1 MGSTFTATMKDTG
14 IVIPEVLKDVA
25 KVYYTENGEAT
36 QDLSNSSNGWTE
48 TPSDFSKVKSYLVDL
63 GTYILSKDEKEN
75 ISYDISIPEGLSYN
89 EVSYSHHAVYF
100 SLDTEEG
107 KYRTSTEPNKV
118 GYMIARQYDLEITK
132 YQKGKDK
139 IVEGATYA
147 VYEEGSEETKT
158 QVTYDY
164 SDYVSDTYSISYY
177 KNYIKNSNSFYKG
190 VNGVK
195 ATIKVKGNKV
205 IYTVD
210 IQYDNKYM
218 KDLVDAGLVST
229 NGSYKDIE
237 YISLQDTLKNQE
249 NAGLTC
255 KEK

>member
-1 MGSTFTATMKDTG
+1 MENKKKKLIALVIG
-14 IVIPEVLKDVA
+14 IILIILVGGLVFYLTSHLTKTTICKGKLDMITTEEVEVI
-25 KVYYTENGEAT
+25 
-36 QDLSNSSNGWTE
+36 SSDE
-48 TPSDFSKVKSYLVDL
+48 KVK
-63 GTYILSKDEKEN
+63 
-75 ISYDISIPEGLSYN
+75 
-89 EVSYSHHAVYF
+89 
-100 SLDTEEG
+100 
-107 KYRTSTEPNKV
+107 
-118 GYMIARQYDLEITK
+118 
-132 YQKGKDK
+132 
-139 IVEGATYA
+139 
-147 VYEEGSEETKT
+147 ETKT